1 MPPIDDLPQID
12 DLGAVPDITREED
25 DNAKEQDIGP
35 EEQDEAERLP
45 DEEQISGEDQSGML
59 DETQEQKRWTK
70 RAQQMLHTLNRELSK
85 KNEVSFE
92 KLSKGNS
99 RKQAAYKFYTLL
111 ILNKEKAITVSED
124 GLYGKIVIGK
134 GEKFNSMV

>member
-1 MPPIDDLPQID
+1 MPDVTAAEEENPLDIEQEESLEHEQPQ
-12 DLGAVPDITREED
+12 
-25 DNAKEQDIGP
+25 
-35 EEQDEAERLP
+35 
-45 DEEQISGEDQSGML
+45 DEEQATAEDQSGML

-85 KNEVSFE
+85 RNEVGFE
-92 KLSKGNS
+92 KLSKGSS

-134 GEKFNSMV
+134 GEKFDDMV